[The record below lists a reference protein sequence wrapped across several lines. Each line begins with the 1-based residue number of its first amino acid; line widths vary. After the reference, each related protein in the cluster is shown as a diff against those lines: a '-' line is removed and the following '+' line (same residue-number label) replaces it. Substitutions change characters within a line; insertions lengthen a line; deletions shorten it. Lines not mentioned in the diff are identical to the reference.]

1 MDKICEILTE
11 EFKLAPQQVEN
22 TVALIDDGNTIP
34 FIARYRKEKT
44 GSLSDDVL
52 RDLYARLTALRALA
66 EKRADIIRLIDEQGK
81 LTDEL
86 RAQLEAAKT
95 RTELDDIYRPYRPK
109 RRTRA
114 TIAKEKGLEPLAML
128 LLAQKSGE
136 DLEGAAAEYINE
148 EKEVLTAADALDGA
162 CDIIAEMLSDNA
174 DARRVIRSLTLANAA
189 ISTSA
194 AKDEDSVYSGYYDF
208 SEPLSKLANHRI
220 LAINRGE
227 KDGFLSVKLT
237 LDE

>member
-11 EFKLAPQQVEN
+11 EFKLAQQQVEN

-128 LLAQKSGE
+128 LLAQKNGE

-208 SEPLSKLANHRI
+208 SEPL
-220 LAINRGE
+220 
-227 KDGFLSVKLT
+227 
-237 LDE
+237 